1 MINCKFDTD
10 CVPNHGTLLN
20 MNYWSHTDC
29 IQPGDVYVCLPKG
42 EPYIQKAYARGASRH
57 IKLNRREWAE
67 LARKLT
73 GNPADLLTVIG
84 ITGTNGKTSVASFV
98 TQCLSALGQKTYQ
111 QGTLSHG
118 LTTPDIMVT
127 YQTMIE
133 HIGQGGTHFVME
145 VSSHAIDQ
153 DRVYG
158 IDFDIRALTNI
169 SRDHLDYHIRMSTY
183 RATKWRF
190 INEGNH
196 FAVVPPDHHNIPIPI
211 QTHTVMDENY
221 RVAKG
226 ILRNLGFSDTAIDP
240 ALKAVRWPEG
250 RLQTV
255 CKVPCRVIVDFA
267 HTPDA
272 LTHAVQAAHQLCL
285 DPSAQLW
292 VIFGCGGD
300 RDPGKRA
307 PMGAIAAA
315 YADQIILTNDN
326 PRSEDPDAIVA
337 DIQAGIAQAVPVSVI
352 LDRKAAIRYAI
363 ERANPNDVVLVAGKG
378 HERTQVVGDSVTDSH
393 DPSLVQ
399 SIVAELRGD

>member
-1 MINCKFDTD
+1 
-10 CVPNHGTLLN
+10 
-20 MNYWSHTDC
+20 
-29 IQPGDVYVCLPKG
+29 
-42 EPYIQKAYARGASRH
+42 
-57 IKLNRREWAE
+57 
-67 LARKLT
+67 
-73 GNPADLLTVIG
+73 
-84 ITGTNGKTSVASFV
+84 
-98 TQCLSALGQKTYQ
+98 
-111 QGTLSHG
+111 
-118 LTTPDIMVT
+118 
-127 YQTMIE
+127 
-133 HIGQGGTHFVME
+133 ME

-153 DRVYG
+153 DRVHG

-169 SRDHLDYHIRMSTY
+169 SQDHLDYHINMSTY

-190 INEGNH
+190 INDGNPV
-196 FAVVPPDHHNIPIPI
+196 AVVPPDHHSIPIPI

-221 RVAKG
+221 RVTKG

-240 ALKAVRWPEG
+240 VLKAVQWPEG

-255 CKVPCRVIVDFA
+255 CDYPCRVIVDFA

-272 LTHAVQAAHQLCL
+272 LSHAVQAAHQACP
-285 DPSAQLW
+285 DSSAQLW

-300 RDPGKRA
+300 RDPSKRA

-315 YADQIILTNDN
+315 HADQIILTNDN

-352 LDRKAAIRYAI
+352 LDRESAIRYAI
-363 ERANPNDVVLVAGKG
+363 EHANPNDVVLVAGKG
-378 HERTQVVGDSVTDSH
+378 HERTQVVGDSTTDSH

>member
-1 MINCKFDTD
+1 
-10 CVPNHGTLLN
+10 
-20 MNYWSHTDC
+20 
-29 IQPGDVYVCLPKG
+29 
-42 EPYIQKAYARGASRH
+42 
-57 IKLNRREWAE
+57 
-67 LARKLT
+67 
-73 GNPADLLTVIG
+73 
-84 ITGTNGKTSVASFV
+84 
-98 TQCLSALGQKTYQ
+98 
-111 QGTLSHG
+111 
-118 LTTPDIMVT
+118 
-127 YQTMIE
+127 
-133 HIGQGGTHFVME
+133 
-145 VSSHAIDQ
+145 
-153 DRVYG
+153 
-158 IDFDIRALTNI
+158 
-169 SRDHLDYHIRMSTY
+169 
-183 RATKWRF
+183 
-190 INEGNH
+190 
-196 FAVVPPDHHNIPIPI
+196 VVPPDHHSIPIPI

-240 ALKAVRWPEG
+240 VLAAVQWPEG

-255 CKVPCRVIVDFA
+255 CDYPCRAIVDFA

-272 LTHAVQAAHQLCL
+272 LTHAVQAARQLCL

-337 DIQAGIAQAVPVSVI
+337 DIQVGIAQAVPVSVI
-352 LDRKAAIRYAI
+352 LDRESAIRYAI
-363 ERANPNDVVLVAGKG
+363 EHAKPNDVVLVAGKG